1 MQAPGLPAPVSA
13 VTAPHGTTVD
23 LLVQKIRALIRDR
36 GLGVG
41 DPLPTERELGDHLSA
56 SRNTVREALRTLKTY
71 GLIDVRPKVGAVI
84 VDRGV
89 AAAFDLMSANMDVS
103 LETFADVQGFRRIV
117 EVGIGDAVIAA
128 AGADLARLDELN
140 TAMRAAVGMEAAAEA
155 DFRFHSVLVSL
166 ARNRTL
172 DEIYRF
178 LKPAVM
184 RLMLLGKS
192 RRPVIDGTFQEHD
205 GIVQA
210 VRRRDRTAYA
220 YLVSRHLEY
229 GAQFI
234 GAPDTA
240 AGHAGD

>member
-1 MQAPGLPAPVSA
+1 MGIAATPLQTALPV
-13 VTAPHGTTVD
+13 PHGTTVD
-23 LLVQKIRALIRDR
+23 VLVQRIRALIRER
-36 GLGVG
+36 GLGIG
-41 DPLPTERELGDHLSA
+41 DPLPTERELGDHLQA

-71 GLIDVRPKVGAVI
+71 GMIDVRPKVGAVI

-89 AAAFDLMSANMDVS
+89 AAAFDLLSANMDVS

-117 EVGIGDAVIAA
+117 EVGIADAVMEVAA
-128 AGADLARLDELN
+128 ADLSRLDELN
-140 TAMRAAVGMEAAAEA
+140 AAMRAADGMEAAAEA
-155 DFRFHSVLVSL
+155 DFRFHSALIGL

-210 VRRRDRTAYA
+210 VRGRDRTAYA

-234 GAPDTA
+234 GGSDAV
-240 AGHAGD
+240 AGTVGG

>member
-1 MQAPGLPAPVSA
+1 MGVESFLSRTSAPHV
-13 VTAPHGTTVD
+13 PHGTTVD
-23 LLVQKIRALIRDR
+23 VLVQKIRALIRDR

-41 DPLPTERELGDHLSA
+41 DPLPTERELGDHLQA

-89 AAAFDLMSANMDVS
+89 AAAFDLLSANMDVS

-117 EVGIGDAVIAA
+117 EVGISDAVMQVDA
-128 AGADLARLDELN
+128 ADLARLDALN
-140 TAMRAAVGMEAAAEA
+140 ATLRAAQGMEAAAEA
-155 DFRFHSVLVSL
+155 DFGFHSALIGL
-166 ARNRTL
+166 ACNRTL

-205 GIVQA
+205 AIVQA

-234 GAPDTA
+234 SATDA
-240 AGHAGD
+240 AAFSKSG

>member
-1 MQAPGLPAPVSA
+1 MAVARLALPASLV
-13 VTAPHGTTVD
+13 VPHGTTVD
-23 LLVQKIRALIRDR
+23 VLVQRIRALIRDR

-41 DPLPTERELGDHLSA
+41 DPLPTERELGDYLSA

-89 AAAFDLMSANMDVS
+89 AAAFDLLSANMDVS

-117 EVGIGDAVIAA
+117 EVGIGDAVMTVGA
-128 AGADLARLDELN
+128 ADLDQLEELN
-140 TAMRAAVGMEAAAEA
+140 ATMRVARGIEAAAEA
-155 DFRFHSVLVSL
+155 DFHFHSALIGL
-166 ARNRTL
+166 ANNRTL

-178 LKPAVM
+178 LKPAVL

-234 GAPDTA
+234 SATDTVA
-240 AGHAGD
+240 EPIGD

>member
-1 MQAPGLPAPVSA
+1 MEI
-13 VTAPHGTTVD
+13 VTAPSRAAADAVPHGTTVD
-23 LLVQKIRALIRDR
+23 VLVQRIRALIRDR

-41 DPLPTERELGDHLSA
+41 DPLPTERELGEHMQA

-71 GLIDVRPKVGAVI
+71 GMIDVRPKVGAVI

-89 AAAFDLMSANMDVS
+89 AAAFDLLSANMDVS

-117 EVGIGDAVIAA
+117 EVGIGDAVMAVA
-128 AGADLARLDELN
+128 SADLARLDELN
-140 TAMRAAVGMEAAAEA
+140 ATLRSAQGMDAAAEA
-155 DFRFHSVLVSL
+155 DFRFHTALIGL
-166 ARNRTL
+166 AGNRTL
-172 DEIYRF
+172 DDIYQF

-192 RRPVIDGTFQEHD
+192 RRPAIDGTFQEHD

-234 GAPDTA
+234 SGSDRSP
-240 AGHAGD
+240 

>member
-1 MQAPGLPAPVSA
+1 MGAATSPAR
-13 VTAPHGTTVD
+13 VTNNTVPHGTTVD
-23 LLVQKIRALIRDR
+23 VLVQRIRALIRDR

-41 DPLPTERELGDHLSA
+41 DPLPTERELGEYLSA

-89 AAAFDLMSANMDVS
+89 AAAFDLLSANMDVS
-103 LETFADVQGFRRIV
+103 LETFADVQGFRRVV
-117 EVGIGDAVIAA
+117 EVGIGDAVMSAA
-128 AGADLARLDELN
+128 VADLARLDELN
-140 TAMRAAVGMEAAAEA
+140 AQLRLARQIEAAAEA
-155 DFRFHSVLVSL
+155 DFRFHSALIGL
-166 ARNRTL
+166 AHNRTL
-172 DEIYRF
+172 DQIYLF

-192 RRPVIDGTFQEHD
+192 RRPVIDGTFQEHE
-205 GIVQA
+205 GIIQA

-234 GAPDTA
+234 GATDTVA
-240 AGHAGD
+240 TASSD